1 MNKAEALK
9 ILDEAQRI
17 LVEKGWTQGYFA
29 KNAAGENVRLDSEE
43 AKSFCVLGAAFLA
56 AGCRNESFIRAA
68 LIAAAPAGEPA
79 EYNDAPGRTKEEVL
93 ALIDKAKEW
102 VNEQGE

>member
-1 MNKAEALK
+1 MDKSEV
-9 ILDEAQRI
+9 IQVLDEAKRI

-43 AKSFCVLGAAFLA
+43 AESFCVLGAAFRA